1 VNALTE
7 RQVEFFRREGYLMVP
22 DVFAPADLEPLRD
35 EFTEVIHQT
44 AVELQAAAKL
54 SRLYEEEPF
63 ERRLSRI
70 YAETDEILGPIVGRG
85 GVLLL
90 TNVTPHCSTP
100 NRTDVVRWS
109 LDLRYQ
115 HAAVPNNID
124 EAPQEFTWDRPD
136 AEIACYPPESVVRS
150 AAEFNQ
156 IRQRYKRSSPPSP
169 DRGWIPYDQRPG
181 AS

>member
-1 VNALTE
+1 
-7 RQVEFFRREGYLMVP
+7 MWS
-22 DVFAPADLEPLRD
+22 APQCEDKISE
-35 EFTEVIHQT
+35 
-44 AVELQAAAKL
+44 
-54 SRLYEEEPF
+54 RLYTECIDACPAED
-63 ERRLSRI
+63 ERER
-70 YAETDEILGPIVGRG
+70 
-85 GVLLL
+85 VLLL

-115 HAAVPNNID
+115 HAAVPNNIG
-124 EAPQEFTWDRPD
+124 EAPHDFTWDRLD

>member
-1 VNALTE
+1 MNALTE

-100 NRTDVVRWS
+100 NHTDVVRWS
-109 LDLRYQ
+109 LDLIDRAQ
-115 HAAVPNNID
+115 VPPASTAAGRRGGAGGVPAR
-124 EAPQEFTWDRPD
+124 APGST
-136 AEIACYPPESVVRS
+136 
-150 AAEFNQ
+150 
-156 IRQRYKRSSPPSP
+156 
-169 DRGWIPYDQRPG
+169 G
-181 AS
+181 

>member
-1 VNALTE
+1 MNALTE

-22 DVFAPADLEPLRD
+22 DVFAPADLESLRD
-35 EFTEVIHQT
+35 EFTQVIHQT
-44 AVELQAAAKL
+44 AVELQAAGKL
-54 SRLYEEEPF
+54 SRLYEKEPF

-115 HAAVPNNID
+115 HAAVPNNIG
-124 EAPQEFTWDRPD
+124 EAPHDFTWDRLD